1 MMTHLCQFGRKK
13 GIGIF
18 FDYLSSILKQDAMK
32 KSMLEYSKII
42 LEKVSFDAQ
51 LFEKELKKA
60 FGWLLEKERKELEE
74 WVNLQFSRKLVPVI
88 VRKQIQ

>member
-1 MMTHLCQFGRKK
+1 
-13 GIGIF
+13 
-18 FDYLSSILKQDAMK
+18 MK
-32 KSMLEYSKII
+32 TSMLEYSKMI

-74 WVNLQFSRKLVPVI
+74 WVNMQFSRKLVPVI
-88 VRKQIQ
+88 VRKCE